1 MRLTLLAVLAALLI
15 APAAGS
21 DPQHPTLSPAQALK
35 RLMDGNAR
43 YVKHK
48 EKHPDMSFARRRELN
63 EHGQHPFAVILGCA
77 DSRVPPELIFD
88 EGLGDL
94 FVIRDAGN
102 VVDDDVLGSIEYA
115 VEHLGVQLVMVLG
128 HEKCGAVTAAI
139 ESDKAPGHIQKVID
153 SIRPAIA
160 EARELP
166 GDQVHNCVVANARYV
181 AFQIKTSEP
190 ILRLAVETNRIQVV
204 AANYHLN
211 TGVVEILDGLKPAG
225 AIQNLKP
232 AVMTGA
238 RPKVTPGAHR

>member
-1 MRLTLLAVLAALLI
+1 MRLRLSLFAVLAACLALPGL
-15 APAAGS
+15 AS

-35 RLMDGNAR
+35 RLMDGNER
-43 YVKHK
+43 YVQHK
-48 EKHPDMSFARRRELN
+48 EQHPDMSFERRRQIDQE
-63 EHGQHPFAVILGCA
+63 GQHPYAVILGCA

-115 VEHLGVQLVMVLG
+115 VEHLGVQLVVVLG

-139 ESDKAPGHIQKVID
+139 QSDKAPGHIQKVID
-153 SIRPAIA
+153 SILPAIA
-160 EARELP
+160 EARNLP
-166 GDQVHNCVVANARYV
+166 GDQVHNCVVANAKHV

-204 AANYHLN
+204 AMDYHLN
-211 TGVVEILDGLKPAG
+211 TGRVEVLEKLKEKPVTVTQPAE
-225 AIQNLKP
+225 AMKV
-232 AVMTGA
+232 AV
-238 RPKVTPGAHR
+238 HH

>member
-1 MRLTLLAVLAALLI
+1 MRFILTAALTALFLT
-15 APAAGS
+15 PAVAS

-48 EKHPDMSFARRRELN
+48 EKHPDMSLARRRELN
-63 EHGQHPFAVILGCA
+63 LKGQHPYAVILGCA

-102 VVDDDVLGSIEYA
+102 VVDDEVLGSIEYA

-128 HEKCGAVTAAI
+128 HEKCGAVSAAI
-139 ESDKAPGHIQKVID
+139 ASDKAPGHIQKVID
-153 SIRPAIA
+153 SILPAIA
-160 EARELP
+160 EARNLP
-166 GDQVHNCVVANARYV
+166 GDQVHNCVVANAKHV
-181 AFQIKTSEP
+181 AFQVKTSEP

-204 AANYHLN
+204 AANYHLD
-211 TGVVEILDGLKPAG
+211 TGKVEILDKLNEKPVTRAKPAG
-225 AIQNLKP
+225 GSLKV
-232 AVMTGA
+232 A
-238 RPKVTPGAHR
+238 AHH

>member
-1 MRLTLLAVLAALLI
+1 MRLRLSLFAVLAACLALPGL
-15 APAAGS
+15 AS

-35 RLMDGNAR
+35 RLMDGNER
-43 YVKHK
+43 YVQHK
-48 EKHPDMSFARRRELN
+48 EQHPDMSFERRRQIDQE
-63 EHGQHPFAVILGCA
+63 GQHPYAVILGCA

-115 VEHLGVQLVMVLG
+115 VEHLGVQLVVVLG

-139 ESDKAPGHIQKVID
+139 QSDKAPGHIQKVIN
-153 SIRPAIA
+153 SILPAIA
-160 EARELP
+160 EARNLP
-166 GDQVHNCVVANARYV
+166 GDQVHNCVVANAKHV

-204 AANYHLN
+204 AMDYHLS
-211 TGVVEILDGLKPAG
+211 TGRVEVLEKLKEKPVTVTQPAE
-225 AIQNLKP
+225 AMKV
-232 AVMTGA
+232 AV
-238 RPKVTPGAHR
+238 HH

>member
-1 MRLTLLAVLAALLI
+1 MIL
-15 APAAGS
+15 PAAAS

-43 YVKHK
+43 YVQHK
-48 EKHPDMSFARRRELN
+48 ELHPDMSLARRRSLDKD
-63 EHGQHPFAVILGCA
+63 GQHPYAVILGCA

-102 VVDDDVLGSIEYA
+102 VVDDEVLGSIEYA

-139 ESDKAPGHIQKVID
+139 QSDKAPGHIQKVVD
-153 SIRPAIA
+153 SILPAIA
-160 EARELP
+160 EARSLP
-166 GDQVHNCVVANARYV
+166 GDQVHNCVVANARHV
-181 AFQIKTSEP
+181 AHQIKTSEP

-204 AANYHLN
+204 AANYHLD
-211 TGVVEILDGLKPAG
+211 TGRVEILDGVKPGG
-225 AIQNLKP
+225 AQKRNP
-232 AVMTGA
+232 AVISGA
-238 RPKVTPGAHR
+238 SPSATVGAHK

>member
-1 MRLTLLAVLAALLI
+1 MRLRLSLFAVLAACLALPGL
-15 APAAGS
+15 AS

-35 RLMDGNAR
+35 RLMDGNER
-43 YVKHK
+43 YVQHK
-48 EKHPDMSFARRRELN
+48 EQHPDLSFERRRQIDE
-63 EHGQHPFAVILGCA
+63 EGQHPYAVILGCA

-115 VEHLGVQLVMVLG
+115 VEHLGVQLVVVLG

-139 ESDKAPGHIQKVID
+139 QSDKAPGHIQKVIN
-153 SIRPAIA
+153 SILPAIA
-160 EARELP
+160 EARNLP
-166 GDQVHNCVVANARYV
+166 GDQVHNCVVANAKHV

-204 AANYHLN
+204 AMDYHLS
-211 TGVVEILDGLKPAG
+211 TGRVEVLDKLKEKPVTVAQPAE
-225 AIQNLKP
+225 AMKV
-232 AVMTGA
+232 AV
-238 RPKVTPGAHR
+238 HH

>member
-1 MRLTLLAVLAALLI
+1 MRLRLSLFAVLAACLALPGL
-15 APAAGS
+15 AS

-35 RLMDGNAR
+35 RLMDGNER
-43 YVKHK
+43 YVQHK
-48 EKHPDMSFARRRELN
+48 EQHPDMSFERRRQIDQE
-63 EHGQHPFAVILGCA
+63 GQHPYAVILGCA

-115 VEHLGVQLVMVLG
+115 VEHLGVQLVVVLG

-139 ESDKAPGHIQKVID
+139 QSDKAPGHIQKVIN
-153 SIRPAIA
+153 SILPAIA
-160 EARELP
+160 EARNLP
-166 GDQVHNCVVANARYV
+166 GDQVHNCVVANAKHV

-204 AANYHLN
+204 AMDYHLS
-211 TGVVEILDGLKPAG
+211 TGRVEVLDKLKEKPVTVAQPAE
-225 AIQNLKP
+225 AMKV
-232 AVMTGA
+232 AV
-238 RPKVTPGAHR
+238 HH

>member
-1 MRLTLLAVLAALLI
+1 MRLRLSLFAVLAACLALPGL
-15 APAAGS
+15 AS

-35 RLMDGNAR
+35 RLMDGNER
-43 YVKHK
+43 YVQHK
-48 EKHPDMSFARRRELN
+48 EQHPDLSFERRRQIDE
-63 EHGQHPFAVILGCA
+63 EGQHPYAVILGCA

-115 VEHLGVQLVMVLG
+115 VEHLGVQLVVVLG

-139 ESDKAPGHIQKVID
+139 QSDKAPGHIQKVID
-153 SIRPAIA
+153 SILPAIA
-160 EARELP
+160 EARNLP
-166 GDQVHNCVVANARYV
+166 GDQVHNCVVANAKHV

-204 AANYHLN
+204 AMDYHLS
-211 TGVVEILDGLKPAG
+211 TGRVEVLDKLKEKPVTVAQPAE
-225 AIQNLKP
+225 AMKV
-232 AVMTGA
+232 AV
-238 RPKVTPGAHR
+238 HH

>member
-1 MRLTLLAVLAALLI
+1 MGLRLSCIAILAALLI
-15 APAAGS
+15 SPAAAS

-35 RLMDGNAR
+35 RLMAGNER
-43 YVKHK
+43 YVQHK
-48 EKHPDMSFARRRELN
+48 EVHPDMSFERRRQIDQE
-63 EHGQHPFAVILGCA
+63 GQHPYAVILGCA

-115 VEHLGVQLVMVLG
+115 VEHLGVQLVVVLG
-128 HEKCGAVTAAI
+128 HEKCGAVSAALK
-139 ESDKAPGHIQKVID
+139 SDKAPGHIQKVID
-153 SIRPAIA
+153 SILPAIK

-166 GDQVHNCVVANARYV
+166 GDQVHNCVVANARHV

-204 AANYHLN
+204 AANYHLDS
-211 TGVVEILDGLKPAG
+211 GRVELLEKVKPD
-225 AIQNLKP
+225 KERP
-232 AVMTGA
+232 AVISTVQHA
-238 RPKVTPGAHR
+238 TKAAHK

>member
-1 MRLTLLAVLAALLI
+1 MRFFLAAVLSAFFI
-15 APAAGS
+15 APAGAA

-35 RLMDGNAR
+35 RLMEGNAR

-48 EKHPDMSFARRRELN
+48 EKHPDMSFARRRALDLE
-63 EHGQHPFAVILGCA
+63 GQHPFAVILGCA

-128 HEKCGAVTAAI
+128 HEKCGAVTAALA
-139 ESDKAPGHIQKVID
+139 SDKAPGHIQKVID
-153 SIRPAIA
+153 SILPAIR
-160 EARELP
+160 EARGLP
-166 GDQVHNCVVANARYV
+166 GDQLHNCVAANARHV
-181 AFQIKTSEP
+181 AHQVKTSEP
-190 ILRLAVETNRIQVV
+190 ILRLAVETSRIQVV

-211 TGVVEILDGLKPAG
+211 TGVVEILDGVKPDPRDAKKKPEVITGRKPA
-225 AIQNLKP
+225 AI
-232 AVMTGA
+232 AAG
-238 RPKVTPGAHR
+238 HH

>member
-1 MRLTLLAVLAALLI
+1 MRLSFLAALAVLFI
-15 APAAGS
+15 VPAAGS
-21 DPQHPTLSPAQALK
+21 DPQHPTLSPERALK
-35 RLMDGNAR
+35 RLRDGNAR

-63 EHGQHPFAVILGCA
+63 ERGQHPYAVILGCA

-102 VVDDDVLGSIEYA
+102 IVDDDVLGSIEYA
-115 VEHLGVQLVMVLG
+115 VEHLGVQLVLVLG

-139 ESDKAPGHIQKVID
+139 ESDRAPGHIQKVID

-166 GDQVHNCVVANARYV
+166 GDRVHNCVVANARHV

-204 AANYHLN
+204 AANYNLG
-211 TGVVEILDGLKPAG
+211 TGMVEILDGLKPG
-225 AIQNLKP
+225 SPNQNLKP
-232 AVMTGA
+232 AVITGA
-238 RPKVTPGAHR
+238 KPSVTLGAHK